1 MRKEIKMKMI
11 NFFKVFCD
19 WFITCH
25 ISADWVNDVDLFLFK
40 TEKKLQKHDSHKSDS
55 INSDNVID
63 IKTKKESA
71 QIKTF
76 QYDFSIIIF

>member
-11 NFFKVFCD
+11 NFFLKSFVTGLLLAIFLP
-19 WFITCH
+19 IGLMTL
-25 ISADWVNDVDLFLFK
+25 IYFLFK

-63 IKTKKESA
+63 IKTKKRIGA
-71 QIKTF
+71 N
-76 QYDFSIIIF
+76 